1 MNGGKDIKIGHDKR
15 PVSIVPVSEEPL
27 YNIANGEILTD
38 EFGNPLLTEVPIYYT
53 PDASAKRS
61 TSIVFGVE
69 PDSYTIKSVKQVGI
83 KTVTYDQILS
93 NNVGINTE
101 NLFVGD
107 VIVGSY
113 LPEATSITRI
123 GISSVYLSN
132 NATNTS
138 TTSEDAIVKR
148 RTFTR
153 AKSDPVLKVEE
164 QFKESSE
171 VSTTLLGVTRGE
183 TQLSLFS
190 NVSSYGLDSA
200 DWEFFTFN
208 SGNSFGTWEN
218 RRNELYGERYRA
230 KLTEEVQE
238 SAIQLTAFPAPYSYP
253 YGPNFEK
260 VGLYNNAFFQN
271 YLRFIELGNKLY
283 DYYTTG
289 GGSSYPSD
297 WSNKFLSSGIA
308 KVVAGDVEYV
318 AGIETAF
325 AQIDTWTDTWRDIK
339 DGILTDPVTGKA
351 FTFSSISSLQG
362 IGLFDSTNT
371 RPGYSA
377 SEQRYAFLQSRRVF
391 RYQPGRISGFT
402 FGLRSSVE
410 PVPGITMEWG
420 ISNPTDQYIFQID
433 AGQLSIIRRSTV
445 PLSVSVLERN
455 GLSSLEQIRQRS
467 GDPFDTV
474 TYWTVKIPR
483 DKFNGDPLNSN
494 GPSGYLLQPQNV
506 TMYKI
511 EFGWYGAIGAR
522 FYAYIPTSNGDAR
535 WVVIH
540 TLVIENSLESPC
552 LQDSYFRFKYSLNVS
567 NTENIRTPQYLY
579 KYGAS
584 YYIDGGDEGTSQ
596 IYSVSSGLKNIS
608 PSQQN
613 TLMGVYPKEYLL
625 NSVGTEI
632 ENKKLIIP
640 TKLNVTTDS
649 LSELNVV
656 TCSACPGFGHVY
668 TPGIATTET
677 GSIVDVE
684 FTGPDTLAAINDS
697 YFSSSDVGAKIIA
710 PSIYDA
716 YIEEVS
722 DPVGAGGSFESAK
735 ISRNV
740 AGELAL
746 DKVTGISSIV
756 QQGVY
761 PYPIRLSNYSATA
774 ASDLAL
780 TGSKIEIQFVNPT
793 QSDDYSH
800 FANFLIGVTDKEPD
814 VSLPDTLNGFN
825 FPGIGVTSVFPRS
838 NILHGEYKNT
848 SVALTEEGVET
859 GEADRPLTEFMEIDY
874 RIPNLANPAGGIC
887 SKLTID
893 VLDPI
898 EITNV
903 NEFDVNPET
912 SVSDGNTYIQ
922 ISGSFPA
929 LSVINGQDYGYDGG
943 EIAISSSG
951 TITTP
956 GPTYVGL
963 TSSYTDANNNL
974 FSYIKISSSLSAG
987 SDFTIAIRPV
997 RATGSRIN
1005 VQKLYNYNPFPLYL
1019 VAQLHDNAAINNIT
1033 IKETIGNFQR
1043 TVTPRFYVSGG
1054 CEVTNADGNADTTG
1068 APPTNFKEVTRL
1080 SAALVDTQNQQKLRN
1095 VTKRDTLYIGAN
1107 STETIDLSKT
1117 FGADRNVITPDN
1129 NNLEATFI
1137 TAQKIDDGSSG
1148 TMEVSL
1154 NYKEQ

>member
-38 EFGNPLLTEVPIYYT
+38 EFGTPLITEVPIYYV
-53 PDASAKRS
+53 PDATTKRS
-61 TSIVFGVE
+61 TSVVFGTE
-69 PDSYTIKSVKQVGI
+69 PDSYTVRSVRQVGI
-83 KTVTYDQILS
+83 KTVTYNEILS
-93 NNVGINTE
+93 NNVGIATDG
-101 NLFVGD
+101 LQIGD
-107 VIVGSY
+107 VVVGSL
-113 LPEATSITRI
+113 LPEATTITRI

-132 NATNTS
+132 NATNS
-138 TTSEDAIVKR
+138 ITTSEQAIVKR
-148 RTFTR
+148 RTTST
-153 AKSDPVLKVEE
+153 AKSDPVLRIEE

-171 VSTTLLGVTRGE
+171 VSTTLLGITRGE

-200 DWEFFTFN
+200 DWEFYTFN
-208 SGNSFGTWEN
+208 VGVSFSSWLN
-218 RRNELYGERYRA
+218 RRNAVYGNRYNA

-238 SAIQLTAFPAPYSYP
+238 SALQLTAFSVPYSYP
-253 YGPNFEK
+253 FGPNFDK
-260 VGLYNNAFFQN
+260 VGLYNNALFQN

-289 GGSSYPSD
+289 PGSSYPNE
-297 WSNKFLSSGIA
+297 WRNKFLSSGIA

-339 DGILTDPVTGKA
+339 DSLLTDPVTGTP
-351 FTFSSISSLQG
+351 FTFSVISGLSG
-362 IGLFDSTNT
+362 IGQFGSDNT
-371 RPGYSA
+371 RPGYSVN
-377 SEQRYAFLQSRRVF
+377 ERRYAFLQSRRVF

-410 PVPGITMEWG
+410 TVPGITLEWG
-420 ISNPTDQYIFQID
+420 ITNPTDQYILQID

-455 GLSSLEQIRQRS
+455 SLTSGDQIGQRS
-467 GDPFDTV
+467 GDPFDDTE
-474 TYWTVKIPR
+474 YWTIKIPR
-483 DKFNGDPLNSN
+483 DKFNGDPLNEN
-494 GPSGYLLQPQNV
+494 GPSGYLLQPDNV

-552 LQDSYFRFKYSLNVS
+552 LQDSYFRFKYSLNIT

-596 IYSVSSGLKNIS
+596 IYSVSSGSKSLS
-608 PSQQN
+608 PSQQR
-613 TLMGVYPKEYLL
+613 TLLGVYPKEYLL

-632 ENKKLIIP
+632 QNKKIVIP
-640 TKLNVTTDS
+640 TKLNVTSDS

-677 GSIVDVE
+677 GKSVEVE
-684 FTGPDTLAAINDS
+684 FTGPDTIAAINNS
-697 YFSSSDVGAKIIA
+697 YFSSSDVGARLVA
-710 PSIYDA
+710 PSLYDL

-722 DPVGAGGSFESAK
+722 DQVGAGSSFESAK
-735 ISRNV
+735 LSRSV
-740 AGELAL
+740 AGELVL
-746 DKVTGISSIV
+746 DKVTGLSTTIL
-756 QQGVY
+756 QAAY
-761 PYPIRLSNYSATA
+761 PYPIRLSNYNAYA
-774 ASDLAL
+774 ASDFAFS
-780 TGSKIEIQFVNPT
+780 GSKIEIQFVNPENK
-793 QSDDYSH
+793 DDYSQW
-800 FANFLIGVTDKEPD
+800 ANFLIGVTNREPS
-814 VSLPDTLNGFN
+814 VSLPDTLDGFN
-825 FPGIGVTSVFPRS
+825 IPGIGLTT
-838 NILHGEYKNT
+838 ILPKSDILYGEYKQRNV
-848 SVALTEEGVET
+848 SLTEDGVET
-859 GEADRPLTEFMEIDY
+859 GESDRRLEDVMEIDY
-874 RIPNLANPAGGIC
+874 RVPRLANPAGGTC

-893 VLDPI
+893 VLSPI
-898 EITNV
+898 EINNV
-903 NEFDVNPET
+903 NEYSVNPQT

-922 ISGSFPA
+922 ISGTFPA
-929 LSVINGQDYGYDGG
+929 LSVIGGQDYGYDGG

-956 GPTYVGL
+956 GPTYVGV
-963 TSSYTDANNNL
+963 TSSYTDSSNNL
-974 FSYIKISSSLSAG
+974 FSYIQISSTLSAG

-997 RATGSRIN
+997 RATGTHVN
-1005 VQKLYNYNPFPLYL
+1005 TQKLYNYNPFPLYL

-1033 IKETIGNFQR
+1033 VKEFIGDFQR
-1043 TVTPRFYVSGG
+1043 TITPKFYVSGG
-1054 CEVTNADGNADTTG
+1054 CAVTNADGNADTTG
-1068 APPTNFKEVTRL
+1068 APPTNFTEVNRL
-1080 SAALVDTQNQQKLRN
+1080 SAALVDVQNQQTLRTS
-1095 VTKRDTLYIGAN
+1095 TKRDTLYIGAN

-1117 FGADRNVITPDN
+1117 FGPDRNVITPDN

-1137 TAQKIDDGSSG
+1137 TAQKIDAGSSG